1 LFCAG
6 VTDALSTSIN
16 RKTLKLQE
24 RERCGDIEQYS
35 ISNKSNLLQNI
46 HHFRRDERRM
56 NNRASKAIVTII
68 ITAMIVAAI
77 PTIMAASPPAPA
89 IWITPENLSF
99 ETTHTHVGDKFNVTI
114 HIGTTGLTFTW
125 QVKVLFNPAQV
136 KVVRTA
142 VTGATS
148 SEFFAGGGTVIGV
161 AAVVDNVTGFLSTG
175 ETLLSGGV
183 GAIADST
190 LIWIE
195 FQIVAAPAEGE
206 TLTSQIS
213 VEDPAL
219 TNTFILDPDLNT
231 VSGPNVGS
239 ATYTFSPP
247 SPVRDVAVTALS
259 FSKDV
264 PKFGENITITVN
276 VLNNGTISETFDV
289 QIAFDSTPIA
299 TLNVVS
305 LGAGEAKILTYEW
318 NTSDGAVGKHTITAS
333 ATVVPFDIAPN
344 NNSKTKPITIMST
357 SGPMTDIDGDGK
369 VNMEDVAI
377 VAHAFGT
384 HEGDGRWDPL
394 ADVNGDGYVNI
405 FDVALVAKDF
415 WKQ

>member
-1 LFCAG
+1 M
-6 VTDALSTSIN
+6 
-16 RKTLKLQE
+16 
-24 RERCGDIEQYS
+24 
-35 ISNKSNLLQNI
+35 
-46 HHFRRDERRM
+46 H
-56 NNRASKAIVTII
+56 NRATRAIVTII

-77 PTIMAASPPAPA
+77 PTILAASPLAPA

-99 ETTHTHVGDKFNVTI
+99 ETTHTHVGDKFNVTVMVS
-114 HIGTTGLTFTW
+114 TTGLSYVWQAKVNFNASQINAVRADYTGVGKSLFFTGHNTIP
-125 QVKVLFNPAQV
+125 VTSTIDNATGY
-136 KVVRTA
+136 VVH
-142 VTGATS
+142 GES
-148 SEFFAGGGTVIGV
+148 LMGSDSV
-161 AAVVDNVTGFLSTG
+161 AAGTNSLF
-175 ETLLSGGV
+175 
-183 GAIADST
+183 
-190 LIWIE
+190 WIE

-219 TNTFILDPDLNT
+219 TNTFILDPDLN
-231 VSGPNVGS
+231 VVAGLSVGS

-247 SPVRDVAVTALS
+247 PPVRDVAVTGLS

-264 PKFGENITITVN
+264 PKFGDNITITVN

-289 QIAFDSTPIA
+289 QIAFDSTPIV

-305 LGAGEAKILTYEW
+305 LGAGETKILTYEW
-318 NTSDGAVGKHTITAS
+318 NTSDGAVGKHNITAS
-333 ATVVPFDIAPN
+333 ATLVPFDIDPV

-357 SGPMTDIDGDGK
+357 SGPNTDINGDGK
-369 VNMEDVAI
+369 VNMKDIAI

-384 HEGDGRWDPL
+384 HEGDDRWDPL
-394 ADVNGDGYVNI
+394 ADVNGDGYTNI